1 MMKFIQ
7 ICLALICFSF
17 TTYSQ
22 TNSYYV
28 VIGAFSVEAN
38 AARHQTRANQ
48 LNIPATHVFNPEHK
62 LFYVFVR
69 DTENK
74 GDAYATLLSMQQEGF
89 NDAWVYRG
97 NLDASIAFK
106 NSHQS
111 GTGLT
116 TTETVEETSK
126 PEPEQS
132 NQIEAPVQTVSQ
144 TLTDPTPV
152 SSETANVNV
161 APKPAGKPLIFSVI
175 NAVTGKPVTGQVH
188 LLESDRAKQYQGVSS
203 NEVVSVVPPKNK
215 TGRWYL
221 ACYVIGYEPVKNSF
235 LYSNP
240 QKTPGA
246 SVGPNQEVMIPLV
259 LERVKRGDYIEMDNV
274 KFFGN
279 SAVFTPESEREL
291 TELLAMMEENPDYKI
306 KVHGHVNGNPQGEI
320 IARSDSPNFF
330 ALDEGNK
337 HIEGDAKQLSTWRA
351 EAVRDFLV
359 SKGIDASRISVKGE
373 SNKQPIF
380 DPKGTNAVGN
390 DRVEVEIT
398 KS

>member
-7 ICLALICFSF
+7 ICLALTCFSF

-38 AARHQTRANQ
+38 AARHQTRANV
-48 LNIPATHVFNPEHK
+48 LNIPATYVFNPDHK

-74 GDAYATLLSMQQEGF
+74 GDAYVTLLSMQQEGF

-97 NLDASIAFK
+97 NLDASITFK
-106 NSHQS
+106 NNLQS
-111 GTGLT
+111 GVGST
-116 TTETVEETSK
+116 TTETVEEVK
-126 PEPEQS
+126 PELEQS
-132 NQIEAPVQTVSQ
+132 NQINTPVQTVSQ
-144 TLTDPTPV
+144 TLTDAAPV
-152 SSETANVNV
+152 SAETANVNV
-161 APKPAGKPLIFSVI
+161 APKPAGKSLIVSVI

-188 LLESDRAKQYQGVSS
+188 LLESDRSLQYQAVTS
-203 NEVVSVVPPKNK
+203 NEAISVVPPKNK
-215 TGRWYL
+215 AGRWYL
-221 ACYVIGYEPVKNSF
+221 ACYVIGYKPVKNSF

-240 QKTPGA
+240 QKTHGA
-246 SVGPNQEVMIPLV
+246 SVGANQEVIIPLV

-279 SAVFTPESEREL
+279 AAIFTPDSEREL
-291 TELLAMMEENPDYKI
+291 VELLAMMEENPDYKI
-306 KVHGHVNGNPQGEI
+306 KLHGHVNGDPQGEI
-320 IARSDSPNFF
+320 IARGESPNFF
-330 ALDEGNK
+330 ALDPSNARTEGS
-337 HIEGDAKQLSTWRA
+337 AKELSTWRA
-351 EAVRDFLV
+351 EAVRDYLV
-359 SKGIDASRISVKGE
+359 SKGVDVSRISVKGE

-380 DPKGTNAVGN
+380 DPKGTNAGGN

>member
-1 MMKFIQ
+1 MKFIK
-7 ICLALICFSF
+7 ICLALVCFSF

-38 AARHQTRANQ
+38 AARHQIRANV
-48 LNIPATHVFNPEHK
+48 LNIPATYVFNPEHK

-97 NLDASIAFK
+97 SLDASIAFK
-106 NSHQS
+106 NSLHQGIGS
-111 GTGLT
+111 T
-116 TTETVEETSK
+116 TTETVEEIPR
-126 PEPEQS
+126 PEPDQS
-132 NQIEAPVQTVSQ
+132 NQTEVPIQTVSQ
-144 TLTDPTPV
+144 ISTDSVLP
-152 SSETANVNV
+152 SETANVNV
-161 APKPAGKPLIFSVI
+161 TPKPAGKSLIFNVV

-188 LLESDRAKQYQGVSS
+188 LLESDRALQYQGVSS
-203 NEVVSVVPPKNK
+203 NEMVSVVPPKNK

-221 ACYVIGYEPVKNSF
+221 ACYVIGYKPVKNSF
-235 LYSNP
+235 LYANP

-246 SVGPNQEVMIPLV
+246 TLGANQEVIIPLV

-279 SAVFTPESEREL
+279 SGIFTPESEREL
-291 TELLAMMEENPDYKI
+291 VELLAMIEENPDYKI
-306 KVHGHVNGNPQGEI
+306 KLHGHVNGNPQGEI
-320 IARSDSPNFF
+320 ISRGDSPNYF
-330 ALDEGNK
+330 ALDASNTRTEGT
-337 HIEGDAKQLSTWRA
+337 AKELSTWRA

-359 SKGIDASRISVKGE
+359 SKGVDPSRISVKGE

-380 DPKGTNAVGN
+380 DPKGANAGGN